1 VSFRGRIGSGFSTIL
16 FFLIV
21 AAVLVLSGC
30 GGGGGGTSVQPPPS
44 SESVT
49 VSVQDAFTRSPLSS
63 ASVQIGS
70 QTLTTN
76 NSGIASFSNLNP
88 GVYTLTVSKSGYQSF
103 SLKVPCNKG
112 MQFQVRLT
120 PNLTSPVTDQTFHQ
134 ASLNVLGAA
143 RGLQEA
149 FALMNSSPDPTKQD
163 PFVFFISASKAF
175 SSAVDNLKT
184 YTPSKGTRS
193 VLDILSTLGSLLKI
207 GQGADQIKQ
216 TNEKLNNGQDVPE
229 IDAYLANN
237 PYQGAHSLAELKQQ
251 AIDNGGQ
258 LAWELKYAP
267 NVQLLY
273 EIKSPDSGFNK
284 VWEGA
289 KDIFISQ
296 FTQVGEIFTNLIG
309 WTVDKVWS
317 GTKDVVINTINYGQ
331 LILNNTDQIAWLWEK
346 GKQKLLIGE
355 VKKDTPMTLPQGTM
369 DILVSNGY
377 AHKPTIQDSIPI
389 TGAGTQTIDITAE
402 PINVTP
408 PSGGE
413 TYVGRYSGY
422 LIDSNPVTSWKHS
435 LDIDFTVTVIK
446 DAYGRVTCTGTFN
459 GNWIIKVISTS
470 VPLDP
475 PYEGTVPIQNVKG
488 QYDGYYPSFGCIVS
502 TVIIEPNIYYDLWLG
517 DGVINNN
524 SANATLYFYGVFNNT
539 GCRFKIPV
547 TLTLQKARKR

>member
-1 VSFRGRIGSGFSTIL
+1 MGSGFSTIL

-30 GGGGGGTSVQPPPS
+30 GGGGGRTSVQPPPS

-149 FALMNSSPDPTKQD
+149 FDLMNSSPDPTKQD

-207 GQGADQIKQ
+207 EQGKEQIEQ
-216 TNEKLNNGQDVPE
+216 TRDKLYAGQDVPE
-229 IDAYLANN
+229 IDAWLANH
-237 PYQGAHSLAELKQQ
+237 PYEGAHSLNELKSTYDPITLETVIYPRLMVIYQTQ
-251 AIDNGGQ
+251 S
-258 LAWELKYAP
+258 P
-267 NVQLLY
+267 N
-273 EIKSPDSGFNK
+273 SGFNTAMG
-284 VWEGA
+284 GA
-289 KDIFISQ
+289 EDIWTSQ

-369 DILVSNGY
+369 DIVVSNGS

-408 PSGGE
+408 PTGTQ
-413 TYVGRYSGY
+413 TYIGSYSNSF
-422 LIDSNPVTSWKHS
+422 IDNNIDDGIWKHTVNVNFKLTISKDPSGNITGTITYNGTWEVTPLS
-435 LDIDFTVTVIK
+435 LYHDLEPPTGGKYVIQIAAAKVSFVGDFMSQDGIIEVSFPPYAYYEIFLHGEINKDIINATFEFFGSFRYWTKCSFK
-446 DAYGRVTCTGTFN
+446 DA
-459 GNWIIKVISTS
+459 
-470 VPLDP
+470 
-475 PYEGTVPIQNVKG
+475 
-488 QYDGYYPSFGCIVS
+488 
-502 TVIIEPNIYYDLWLG
+502 
-517 DGVINNN
+517 
-524 SANATLYFYGVFNNT
+524 
-539 GCRFKIPV
+539 V

>member
-1 VSFRGRIGSGFSTIL
+1 
-16 FFLIV
+16 
-21 AAVLVLSGC
+21 
-30 GGGGGGTSVQPPPS
+30 
-44 SESVT
+44 
-49 VSVQDAFTRSPLSS
+49 
-63 ASVQIGS
+63 
-70 QTLTTN
+70 
-76 NSGIASFSNLNP
+76 
-88 GVYTLTVSKSGYQSF
+88 
-103 SLKVPCNKG
+103 
-112 MQFQVRLT
+112 
-120 PNLTSPVTDQTFHQ
+120 
-134 ASLNVLGAA
+134 
-143 RGLQEA
+143 
-149 FALMNSSPDPTKQD
+149 MNSSPDTTKQD

-289 KDIFISQ
+289 KDIFVSQ

-317 GTKDVVINTINYGQ
+317 GTKDVVINTINYGE
-331 LILNNTDQIAWLWEK
+331 LVLEHTDQIAWLWEK

-369 DILVSNGY
+369 DIVVSNGY
-377 AHKPTIQDSIPI
+377 ADKPTIQDSIPI

-408 PSGGE
+408 PAGTQ
-413 TYVGRYSGY
+413 TYVGSYANSFIDGNNIGTWKHTVNVNFKLTISKDTDGNITGTITYNGTWEVTLLSLAPNVTYMEPPTGGKYEIQNATAQVSGY
-422 LIDSNPVTSWKHS
+422 QDELGHDS
-435 LDIDFTVTVIK
+435 ITVS
-446 DAYGRVTCTGTFN
+446 F
-459 GNWIIKVISTS
+459 
-470 VPLDP
+470 P
-475 PYEGTVPIQNVKG
+475 PYAACAIVLAGTINK
-488 QYDGYYPSFGCIVS
+488 D
-502 TVIIEPNIYYDLWLG
+502 IIN
-517 DGVINNN
+517 
-524 SANATLYFYGVFNNT
+524 TTFVFVGNFRNCT
-539 GCRFKIPV
+539 SCLFQDAV